1 MKMQNYLIVFFVV
14 FLFVQRPAFSAVI
27 DVLPE
32 LQNVVVQTS
41 ALSQIK
47 VQEDI
52 TSLLRDFHKAKVLP
66 DQADDLRQEAKTA
79 AESIPPNLELA
90 EKKALEEEKLR
101 KEAYKI
107 VDATNNRAQM
117 YIHIFEVVDS
127 ASKKADEEEERA
139 HTLTSKA
146 KYTEALQAQRVAEDI
161 RANIDTIVKSPTYQI
176 AAAQLLTMVI
186 RLVMLL
192 LNQLIAIEL

>member
-1 MKMQNYLIVFFVV
+1 MQMKNFVIVFFV
-14 FLFVQRPAFSAVI
+14 LYLVQRPAFSAVI

-32 LQNVVVQTS
+32 LQNIVVQTS

-90 EKKALEEEKLR
+90 EKKALEEEK
-101 KEAYKI
+101 
-107 VDATNNRAQM
+107 
-117 YIHIFEVVDS
+117 
-127 ASKKADEEEERA
+127 
-139 HTLTSKA
+139 
-146 KYTEALQAQRVAEDI
+146 
-161 RANIDTIVKSPTYQI
+161 
-176 AAAQLLTMVI
+176 
-186 RLVMLL
+186 
-192 LNQLIAIEL
+192 